1 MKKIQGSKTFVTT
14 IRTKGNSALVQYV
27 DDGVLTRKYV
37 PAAKVFSDGLVADDV
52 LEQGIQYGYPWEE
65 LSLAFD
71 MQKFTNEL
79 RNADVWTVEDML
91 RTPQKLHS
99 ALNAAFADNIRNI
112 LEFAKQE
119 KKGVK
124 QNDK

>member
-1 MKKIQGSKTFVTT
+1 MKKIQGSKIFVTT

-37 PAAKVFSDGLVADDV
+37 PAAKVSDGLVSDDV
-52 LEQGIQYGYPWEE
+52 LEQGIQYGYPWGEI
-65 LSLAFD
+65 SLVFN

-79 RNADVWTVEDML
+79 RNADVWTVDDML

>member
-37 PAAKVFSDGLVADDV
+37 PAAKVSDGLVPDEV
-52 LEQGIQYGYPWEE
+52 LEQGIAYGYPWEE
-65 LSLAFD
+65 VELEFDSHQLAD
-71 MQKFTNEL
+71 EMHQVDL
-79 RNADVWTVEDML
+79 WTVEEVL
-91 RTPQKLHS
+91 RNPQKVQA
-99 ALNAAFADNIRNI
+99 ALNAILANGLSKILDIARN
-112 LEFAKQE
+112 E

-124 QNDK
+124 PHG